1 MSPTRIQMWR
11 ERHSDVRRTTQHVFR
26 CAGND
31 TTHIQMY
38 RERHDTHSAVQG
50 TTRHAFR
57 CAENDT
63 TRIQMCRERH
73 DTHSD
78 VQGTTCERHAF
89 RIVLVWS
96 TNMWW
101 L

>member
-11 ERHSDVRRTTQHVFR
+11 ERHSDVQGTTRHTFR

-31 TTHIQMY
+31 TTRIQMC

-73 DTHSD
+73 VNDTHSELFLFGPQICGD
-78 VQGTTCERHAF
+78 YNKGVF
-89 RIVLVWS
+89 V
-96 TNMWW
+96 
-101 L
+101 